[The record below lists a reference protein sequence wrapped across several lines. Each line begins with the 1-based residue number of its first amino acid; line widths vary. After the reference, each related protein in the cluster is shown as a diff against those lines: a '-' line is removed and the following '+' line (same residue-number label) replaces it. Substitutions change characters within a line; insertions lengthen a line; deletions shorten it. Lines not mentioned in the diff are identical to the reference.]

1 MLVKFQKLSEL
12 EQQKYSFEENG
23 ILFKMWVDDD
33 INVYKTFSTKKM
45 DFVEMNSPM
54 KYDHYHAI
62 AMDACRTE
70 VDIADAIGYVDD
82 VVTKEKIQAY
92 LDQNPILL
100 EHDMFEFEI
109 KS

>member
-12 EQQKYSFEENG
+12 EASKYSFEENG
-23 ILFKMWVDDD
+23 TLFKMWVDDD

-62 AMDACRTE
+62 AMDACHTE
-70 VDIADAIGYVDD
+70 GDIADAIGYVDD
-82 VVTKEKIQAY
+82 VATKEKIQSY
-92 LDQNPILL
+92 LEQNPALL
-100 EHDMFEFEI
+100 NHDTFEFEI
-109 KS
+109 HS